1 MLTKTNQA
9 DILAHY
15 QACLPKECCG
25 LLVKTGRKIS
35 YQPCNN
41 LGQGNDVF
49 ILDPK
54 DWVQAEAM
62 GNIVAIVHSHPQGTS
77 EASPMDIMQ
86 MSYHKKPWVIVG
98 SNGEFS
104 IYENY

>member
-25 LLVKTGRKIS
+25 LLVKVGRKIT

-49 ILDPK
+49 ILGP
-54 DWVQAEAM
+54 
-62 GNIVAIVHSHPQGTS
+62 
-77 EASPMDIMQ
+77 
-86 MSYHKKPWVIVG
+86 
-98 SNGEFS
+98 
-104 IYENY
+104 

>member
-62 GNIVAIVHSHPQGTS
+62 GNIVAIVHSHP
-77 EASPMDIMQ
+77 
-86 MSYHKKPWVIVG
+86 V
-98 SNGEFS
+98 
-104 IYENY
+104 